1 MSEWR
6 ETEIGEF
13 ADLINGFAF
22 KSDDF
27 NASKLSDNYLPI
39 LKIKNVAN
47 GDANFNDV
55 VYHEYSDKLKKYVIK
70 NNDIL
75 IALTGNHPIDKTQ
88 VVGGIS
94 RYKYNVDALLNQ
106 RVGKLISKNKA
117 KLDEDFLYYFFK
129 WNKTQ
134 YYLGNQSSGSASQ
147 ANISKTDVLSCP
159 ISIPYI
165 IEQQE
170 IAKTLSNL
178 DQKIT
183 LLRQQN
189 QDLEELA
196 QTLFK
201 RWFVEFEFP
210 NENGEPYKS
219 SGGKIVESEL
229 GEIPEGWKL
238 QALDKIVKVHNGY
251 SYKGSELQDSDTA
264 LVTLKN
270 FDRTGGFRL
279 DGFKELVSDNF
290 KERHVVQIGDLIV
303 AHTDLTHDAEVLGN
317 PAIIMKN
324 EKYTQLVISMDLVK
338 VESKTNEIN
347 TEFLYFLMRDKRFK
361 YHCKGYANGTTV
373 LHLSKSAISE
383 YLFPFPKSFE
393 LTRQYSEYA
402 RSVYKKIASNT
413 NEIQTLTQLRDTL
426 LPKLMSGELRVNSK

>member
-165 IEQQE
+165 TEQQE

-201 RWFVEFEFP
+201 RWYVEFEFP

-219 SGGKIVESEL
+219 SGGKMVESEL
-229 GEIPEGWKL
+229 GEIPEGWKVATL
-238 QALDKIVKVHNGY
+238 SSIANFLNGLACQKYPVEDENAKLPVLKI
-251 SYKGSELQDSDTA
+251 
-264 LVTLKN
+264 
-270 FDRTGGFRL
+270 
-279 DGFKELVSDNF
+279 KELGSGISENSDWATSNVDPKYIVQNGDVIFSWSGTLMLKIWDGDDCVLNQHLF
-290 KERHVVQIGDLIV
+290 KVTSQQFPQWFIYQWTGIHLQHFISVAKSKATTMGHIKRSHLDEALCLIPSDKV
-303 AHTDLTHDAEVLGN
+303 LTHCNGVFD
-317 PAIIMKN
+317 
-324 EKYTQLVISMDLVK
+324 SMFVSFVNNNK
-338 VESKTNEIN
+338 EI
-347 TEFLYFLMRDKRFK
+347 R
-361 YHCKGYANGTTV
+361 
-373 LHLSKSAISE
+373 
-383 YLFPFPKSFE
+383 
-393 LTRQYSEYA
+393 
-402 RSVYKKIASNT
+402 
-413 NEIQTLTQLRDTL
+413 TLTKLRDTL